1 MEIGLLFTFRNPPPW
16 ARPAADLYRDTMEEI
31 ALADRLGF
39 DGIWLA
45 EHHFTDDGWSPS
57 PLTLAAA
64 VAMRTERAR
73 IGTFVLLLPQHD
85 PLRVAEAATAV
96 DILSGGRLTL
106 GVGIGYR
113 ANEETPV
120 GLSPSDRGSRMDE
133 GLEVL
138 VRCLQQERVDFD
150 GRWHHLEDVFM
161 TPRPV
166 QQPRPPILTA
176 GLGPRALERS
186 VRLGCDGLAIHPPR
200 EAYDRY
206 VEILERHGQDPSRQ
220 RFATIVLGYAGSSDD
235 GAWETVGP
243 HAGWIWDHYRT
254 WLLASGE
261 ADLFSNGAR
270 QDFVIGSP
278 QRWIDTI
285 GGMLAANPG
294 VPCHHLVVELVMAGL
309 SHAERKRGIEYFASE
324 VLPGLRLL

>member
-1 MEIGLLFTFRNPPPW
+1 MEIGLLFTFRNPPRW
-16 ARPAADLYRDTMEEI
+16 ARPDADLYRDTLDEI

-39 DGIWLA
+39 DGVWLA

-57 PLTLAAA
+57 ALTLAAA
-64 VAMRTERAR
+64 VAVRTERAR

-85 PLRVAEAATAV
+85 PVRVAEAATAV

-120 GLSPSDRGSRMDE
+120 GLSPSTRGARMDE

-138 VRCLQQERVDFD
+138 VRCLADEHVDFE
-150 GRWHHLEDVFM
+150 GNWYNLKDVTM

-166 QQPRPPILTA
+166 QRPRPPVLTA
-176 GLGPRALERS
+176 GLGQRSLERS
-186 VRLGCDGLAIHPPR
+186 ARLGCEGLAIHPPR

-206 VEILERHGQDPSRQ
+206 VEVLQRHGRDPSAQ
-220 RFATIVLGYAGSSDD
+220 RFATIVLGYAGPTDD
-235 GAWETVGP
+235 DAWSTVGP
-243 HAGWIWDHYRT
+243 HADWIWEHYRT

-261 ADLFSNGAR
+261 ADLFANGAR
-270 QDFVIGSP
+270 QDFIIGST
-278 QRWIDTI
+278 QRWVDSI

-294 VPCHHLVVELVMAGL
+294 VPCHHLVVELVMAGMT
-309 SHAERKRGIEYFASE
+309 HEARTNGIEYFARE
-324 VLPGLRLL
+324 VVPGLRAL

>member
-1 MEIGLLFTFRNPPPW
+1 MEIGLLFTFRNPPQW
-16 ARPAADLYRDTMEEI
+16 YRPDADLYGDTMDEI
-31 ALADRLGF
+31 ELADRLGF
-39 DGIWLA
+39 DGVWLA

-64 VAMRTERAR
+64 AAMRTERAR

-113 ANEETPV
+113 KNEETVV
-120 GLSPSDRGSRMDE
+120 GLSPATRGDRMEE

-138 VRCLQQERVDFD
+138 LRCLQDERVDFQGRYYQLD
-150 GRWHHLEDVFM
+150 GVEM

-166 QQPRPPILTA
+166 QRPRPSVLSA
-176 GLGPRALERS
+176 GLGQRSLERS
-186 VRLGCDGLAIHPPR
+186 VRLGCDGLAIQPPR

-206 VEILERHGQDPSRQ
+206 AALLAAQGKDVADQ
-220 RFATIVLGYAGSSDD
+220 RFTTIVLGYAAGSDQE
-235 GAWETVGP
+235 AWETVGP
-243 HAGWIWDHYRT
+243 HATWIWEHYRR
-254 WLLASGE
+254 WLVDNGE
-261 ADLFSNGAR
+261 PDLFPNGAR
-270 QDFVIGSP
+270 TDFIIGSP
-278 QRWIDTI
+278 QRWVDSI

-294 VPCHHLVVELVMAGL
+294 VPCHHLVVELVMAGM
-309 SHAERKRGIEYFASE
+309 SHADRVRGIEYFANE
-324 VLPGLRLL
+324 VAPSLRSL